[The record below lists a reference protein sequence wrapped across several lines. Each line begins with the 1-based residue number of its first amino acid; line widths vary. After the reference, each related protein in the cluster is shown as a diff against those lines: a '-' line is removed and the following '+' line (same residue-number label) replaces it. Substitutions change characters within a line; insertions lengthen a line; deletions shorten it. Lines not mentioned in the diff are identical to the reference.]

1 MRIRLIA
8 VGQKMPSWVTDGY
21 NEYARR
27 LPAGFSLEL
36 CEIPLNKR
44 TKNAD
49 VQRFRTREGE
59 HMLSA
64 IGKGDRVIA
73 LEVKGREWST
83 EQLADKLG
91 QWHDNGENVSLL
103 VGGPEGM
110 LPDISNRADVKWSLS
125 PLTLPHP
132 MVRILVAEQL
142 YRSWSILNNH
152 PYHR

>member
-8 VGQKMPSWVTDGY
+8 VGQKMPNWVTEGY

-36 CEIPLNKR
+36 YEIPLNKR

-59 HMLSA
+59 QMLAA
-64 IGKGDRVIA
+64 IGKGDKIVA
-73 LEVKGREWST
+73 LEVKGKEWST
-83 EQLADKLG
+83 EQLADKIR
-91 QWHDNGENVSLL
+91 QWHDHGDNISLL

-110 LPDISNRADVKWSLS
+110 LPEISNQADVKWSLS

-142 YRSWSILNNH
+142 YRAWSILNKH